1 MSLGEA
7 RCSHLHV
14 LAAFLV
20 RQTHSEGSNG
30 LKIYIYICIY
40 IKTFLVVGA
49 TLSNWST
56 RYFSN
61 IWGKSLRS
69 VAAVSSLLLFRTSGA
84 ALEVAAVFQPRTLG
98 V

>member
-20 RQTHSEGSNG
+20 RKTHSEGSNG

-40 IKTFLVVGA
+40 IKTLVVGA

-56 RYFSN
+56 RYFSS

-69 VAAVSSLLLFRTSGA
+69 VAAVSSLLLFHTSGA
-84 ALEVAAVFQPRTLG
+84 ALEVAAVFQPRPLG